1 MTDYSNSILTA
12 FESGNDSFLLMTIA
26 GLLTERRPYDFT
38 EGEMEALRSIRRR
51 TNKETPA
58 IALARTINLPR
69 KAKEKP
75 YITDWNIERK

>member
-1 MTDYSNSILTA
+1 MTDHSNSLLTA
-12 FESGNDSFLLMTIA
+12 FESGNDNLLLMTIA
-26 GLLTERRPYDFT
+26 SLLTERRPYDFT
-38 EGEMEALRSIRRR
+38 EGEIEALRSIRRR

-75 YITDWNIERK
+75 YITDWNLERK